1 MIAERI
7 AFPPIKESD
16 MIRHHERRGDRVNR
30 QNRLLLIFVAAS
42 LSGSCAEAA
51 QQVQQFECGFIY
63 EKMEGGKSGAA
74 TCSYTGENVFAVAKE
89 HAPTN
94 EHCRTEPNSGYED
107 LVNFRID
114 LTTNKVAWDDQT
126 GLSPFYE
133 PHMIEYYMRHE
144 NISKEAATEKVAKS
158 KGSVHYDFNILH
170 TDRIADK
177 THVDE
182 ITQSPI

>member
-1 MIAERI
+1 
-7 AFPPIKESD
+7 
-16 MIRHHERRGDRVNR
+16 
-30 QNRLLLIFVAAS
+30 
-42 LSGSCAEAA
+42 
-51 QQVQQFECGFIY
+51 
-63 EKMEGGKSGAA
+63 MEGGKSGAA

-182 ITQSPI
+182 ITQSPIKEPMYTPAYLITFRDESSNYSIYISEKSGNAVLTAYVSDLGATWVNLRFGKCRKLGATP